1 MKIDLEKSNRTLE
14 ECLTYLKYLA
24 NRMRRMDSRSQCE
37 GDFRREVQD
46 CEEDIVNF
54 LTIKNEGVAK

>member
-24 NRMRRMDSRSQCE
+24 NRMHRMDSRSQCE

-54 LTIKNEGVAK
+54 LTIKNEDVAK

>member
-24 NRMRRMDSRSQCE
+24 NRMHHIDNKSQCE

-46 CEEDIVNF
+46 CEEDIVTF
-54 LTIKNEGVAK
+54 LTIRNKDDTK